1 MQCWR
6 QQQQRILV
14 FTASVLSCVIPA
26 CAWMQ
31 ASHVWPS
38 LAQPV
43 SRALRVRGFVAF
55 PTRQSPPAA
64 RRASRS
70 LTMSDRPAV
79 HVSCASVRDWELL
92 LASAAPE
99 DLALLNIEGGAAG
112 VSVCDKA
119 ADAVLKPTPEAPF
132 DASQFHSF
140 LALRPTRSLG
150 RVLLHAETLSST
162 QELLFDQCRSPPD
175 GLLCIADR
183 QTKGKG
189 RGSNEWASPAGCLC
203 FSFVW
208 SVADAALLPFF
219 QYIVSMA
226 LHRAVAQEAGGD
238 AKRLGLRLKWPN
250 DIYIVKAD
258 SSSTVMSTKTKIGGV
273 LCQSTVAAGAMTGK
287 PFRVVAGVGVNV
299 LNSQPTTCLRDVVA
313 QHDDEAA
320 AVLSRERIAAA
331 FCFQFEQLAGELE
344 SKGFNALVSEY
355 LSQWMHSGQEVE
367 VQIEDKSQGMQ
378 KAVIVGLAPSG
389 FLRAVS
395 QSTGQELEL
404 HPDGNSLDMMQG
416 LIYTKR

>member
-1 MQCWR
+1 MQCW
-6 QQQQRILV
+6 QREQIL

-31 ASHVWPS
+31 TSHVWPS
-38 LAQPV
+38 LAQPA
-43 SRALRVRGFVAF
+43 SRALRVHGFVAF
-55 PTRQSPPAA
+55 PTRHSPPAA
-64 RRASRS
+64 RQRASRS

-79 HVSCASVRDWELL
+79 HVSCASVRDRELL
-92 LASAAPE
+92 LASAASE

-119 ADAVLKPTPEAPF
+119 VDAVLKPTPEAAF
-132 DASQFHSF
+132 DASRFHSF

-150 RVLLHAETLSST
+150 RVLVHAETLSST

-226 LHRAVAQEAGGD
+226 LYRAVAQEAGD

-250 DIYIVKAD
+250 DIYIVKTD
-258 SSSTVMSTKTKIGGV
+258 SSLTVMSTKTKIGGV
-273 LCQSTVAAGAMTGK
+273 LCQSTVAAGAVTGK

-313 QHDDEAA
+313 QHDD
-320 AVLSRERIAAA
+320 
-331 FCFQFEQLAGELE
+331 
-344 SKGFNALVSEY
+344 
-355 LSQWMHSGQEVE
+355 
-367 VQIEDKSQGMQ
+367 D
-378 KAVIVGLAPSG
+378 
-389 FLRAVS
+389 
-395 QSTGQELEL
+395 
-404 HPDGNSLDMMQG
+404 
-416 LIYTKR
+416 